1 MALPSD
7 LTTGLPHAEDA
18 ADGQKAP
25 ADGSDVQGDT
35 LPPPPTGALS
45 GAQTILDH
53 MDAITEWLVR
63 ADPALEPVIAK
74 SALDWDLFVKGPF
87 EALAGAVLGQ
97 RVRYVKARAVRAAL
111 YERLGG
117 VVFRPDTLAGLVAD
131 RGACDAIGIDR
142 GQTRVLGD
150 LCAHATARPVTTA
163 SDVRAVAD
171 EVTGIGRWTAEAAV
185 VTALLD
191 SDAFPVAD
199 RWLAR
204 KMGLLYGLPRA
215 PTVAQVETLSR
226 RWSPYRAVA
235 AAYLWRWFDG
245 AEKKQIAAVDT

>member
-131 RGACDAIGIDR
+131 KGACDAIGINQ
-142 GQTRVLGD
+142 GQARVLGD
-150 LCAHATARPVTTA
+150 LCAHATARPVATA
-163 SDVRAVAD
+163 SDVRDVAD
-171 EVTGIGRWTAEAAV
+171 EVTGVGRWTAEAAV

-204 KMGLLYGLPRA
+204 KMGLLYGLSRA
-215 PTVAQVETLSR
+215 PTVAQVEALSR
-226 RWSPYRAVA
+226 CWSPYRAVA
-235 AAYLWRWFDG
+235 AAYLWRWFNG
-245 AEKKQIAAVDT
+245 AEKEQIAAVDT